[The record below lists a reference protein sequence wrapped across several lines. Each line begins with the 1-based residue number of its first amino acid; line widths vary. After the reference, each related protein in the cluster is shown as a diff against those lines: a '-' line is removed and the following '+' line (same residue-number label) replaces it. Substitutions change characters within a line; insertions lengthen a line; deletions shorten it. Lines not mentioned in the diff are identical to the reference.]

1 MIERAIVQQVVVTR
15 DGGHEVVPAPRPD
28 EVRRIADRMLEWTH
42 REEGCAQCKTRAA
55 IRYRSKRPLCGTCA
69 TEEVRRVSAV
79 SDAPVARAARETV
92 ESSATLNGYAIVFD
106 QLSVDLGGFRER
118 IKPEAVKRSLAGG
131 HDIRGLW
138 GHDPNIVLART
149 QSGTLAL
156 RADKQGVRT
165 AFDPPRWAA
174 NYIETVQRGD
184 VTGMSFAFRVMEDGD
199 DWFMENGVP
208 TREVFDMTVSEVSIV
223 AFPAYP
229 QTRIGVGTNMGSRL
243 DYLQKLHKTRM
254 AK

>member
-1 MIERAIVQQVVVTR
+1 MIERAIVQQVVITR
-15 DGGHEVVPAPRPD
+15 DGSQDIVPAPRPD
-28 EVRRIADRMLEWTH
+28 EVRRIADRMLEWTR

-55 IRYRSKRPLCGTCA
+55 IRYRSRRPLCGTCA
-69 TEEVRRVSAV
+69 SEEVRRVEAV
-79 SDAPVARAARETV
+79 ATVARAAGRETV
-92 ESSATLNGYAIVFD
+92 ESSATLNGYAIVFNAM
-106 QLSVDLGGFRER
+106 SVDLGGFRER
-118 IKPEAVKRSLAGG
+118 ILPDAVQRSLAGG

-138 GHDPNIVLART
+138 GHDPNIVLARS

-156 RADKQGVRT
+156 RADKVGVRT

-174 NYIETVQRGD
+174 NYVETVERGD

-208 TREVFDMTVSEVSIV
+208 TREVSDMTVSEVSIV

-229 QTRIGVGTNMGSRL
+229 QTRIGVGTNLGARL
-243 DYLQKLHKTRM
+243 DYLQKWHKTRV
-254 AK
+254 AR